1 MNLRKVHR
9 ARRLIAH
16 KESGVI
22 EIDTATALSGV
33 PPEAWRYQLGT
44 YSALEWVLE
53 RYKEREPREEP
64 EMSEEQPQEPRTI
77 VDEIEVEGRELVARV
92 QELIR
97 EGNVRKVRVK
107 DSKGRYLL
115 EIPLTAGVV
124 LGGVIALSSP
134 PMLALSV
141 LAGFVAK
148 IEVEVIREVPESRL
162 EESADAEKKEE

>member
-1 MNLRKVHR
+1 MAVVLETIGTAGKALQAMAV
-9 ARRLIAH
+9 A
-16 KESGVI
+16 EGVI
-22 EIDTATALSGV
+22 RLTGLD
-33 PPEAWRYQLGT
+33 
-44 YSALEWVLE
+44 
-53 RYKEREPREEP
+53 KEREPREESD
-64 EMSEEQPQEPRTI
+64 MSEEQPQETRTI

-107 DSKGRYLL
+107 DSKGRYLI

-148 IEVEVIREVPESRL
+148 IEIEVVREVPESRL